1 MNAHWR
7 YLKYVLRHKWFVYQ
21 AGRKTGVSRWQL
33 LCHDLSKFRPDEW
46 QPYAF
51 YFYGEPFPDAKW
63 YGDFRNW
70 EPWEH
75 TESGSKHAF
84 NVAWLKHLHRNPHHW
99 QHWLGCAII
108 TGNGNPA
115 NDDSEWCQCL
125 TMDGSSAKSARY
137 AQVAIEN
144 STERVSGTVDRSGV
158 TAKSAF
164 QTKHVSTEKNTQRN
178 TSDTTES
185 VTLETRK
192 NTVRGKRTF
201 WRAIEERFSNIT
213 GEHHQSVPAVENQS
227 TSSLPLTTSTVVEKS
242 TAENTR
248 MDSVDSKPTGGQSKT
263 GFHQSSESSATTA
276 TPLSATTV
284 IVPIRETNILVND
297 DGTVI
302 CLTCGKQ
309 FPRKLLVALE
319 IPDKYCTEMLAD
331 WVGAGRAIHGKNEV
345 REWYAKNANKM
356 ILHPD
361 TRARVEMMI
370 KEA

>member
-63 YGDFRNW
+63 YGDFCNW

-99 QHWLGCAII
+99 QHWVL
-108 TGNGNPA
+108 
-115 NDDSEWCQCL
+115 
-125 TMDGSSAKSARY
+125 R
-137 AQVAIEN
+137 
-144 STERVSGTVDRSGV
+144 
-158 TAKSAF
+158 
-164 QTKHVSTEKNTQRN
+164 
-178 TSDTTES
+178 
-185 VTLETRK
+185 
-192 NTVRGKRTF
+192 
-201 WRAIEERFSNIT
+201 
-213 GEHHQSVPAVENQS
+213 
-227 TSSLPLTTSTVVEKS
+227 
-242 TAENTR
+242 
-248 MDSVDSKPTGGQSKT
+248 
-263 GFHQSSESSATTA
+263 
-276 TPLSATTV
+276 
-284 IVPIRETNILVND
+284 ND
-297 DGTVI
+297 DGT
-302 CLTCGKQ
+302 TH
-309 FPRKLLVALE
+309 ALRM
-319 IPDKYCTEMLAD
+319 PLRYCREMVAD
-331 WVGAGRAIHGKNEV
+331 WIGAGRAIHGKNEV

-361 TRARVEMMI
+361 TRARVEMLI